1 MNVSHGD
8 ENNSHMQMW
17 FYGFTDSAL
26 CAAAMQIKLCHGKD
40 ELGKKPTLTQ
50 RTFAPD

>member
-8 ENNSHMQMW
+8 KNKSHMQMW

-26 CAAAMQIKLCHGKD
+26 WAAAMQIKVRHGKD